1 MERETSNLSPFR
13 GGFVLLIRL
22 FERFGTVRSVALI
35 RFPEQT
41 INQSFQSAVQES
53 RMNQNAIRGNTGRAL
68 LAGILFVTASSAA
81 FAQSTSAIISGV
93 IHDAQGAMVPGATI
107 TASHSQTGL
116 SRQVQSSDNGY
127 YTIANLP
134 IGDYKVTITATGFK
148 MAVIPSLTLQINQ
161 NAELD
166 VALEV
171 GAVSEQINV
180 SSDVPLLTTES
191 SSVGTV
197 VDNRSIESLAL
208 NGRQFWQLVAL
219 VPGASYTPGGDR
231 TRTGGSSIRSSAVN
245 VQINGTGFI
254 YNGWLLDGVDIT
266 EYEQGGTNIQPN
278 VDALAEFKVES
289 ANMPAEYG
297 HTPNAVSATMK
308 SGTNAFHGTVF
319 EFIRNDKL
327 DARNFFAVTKNA
339 LKRNQFGGAVGGPIK
354 RNKVFFFTDYEAT
367 RQRQGLVFNDT
378 LPTDAMRAGNF
389 SGSKAITDPLTGAAF
404 PGNIIPVTRISS
416 QAQFF
421 LKYMPTQQQGSFN
434 APQALDTNKGDLKVD
449 AQLTQADHLMSR
461 YSVSDNQEAD
471 PNQYPALGIQGL
483 HSRAQNLVLTETHV
497 FNPRWLNELRLGYYR
512 DYFLFGAVL
521 AGTNFL
527 QQAGITGFEQT
538 QLDPSFPLINLTGY
552 TGFSGSGSNSLPKAN
567 RIRTWQYTDTA
578 SYSNGKHDM
587 KFGAQLYHQT
597 HGFFNGQS
605 QEGQFTFNGN
615 YTTNGFA
622 DYLLGLPS
630 SVFRAYPLSLYGNIA
645 NQWALFLQDTYRVKP
660 NLTFNLGIRWE
671 YNPFFN
677 GIGGQTSA
685 IDYNT
690 GKIVVPMHNGQLLN
704 PTAQPEIPLLLPLFS
719 DRLIGTD
726 TIGRPDSIRNTGPG
740 QWVPRVGFAWR
751 PKGSDR
757 LVVRGAYGIFTI
769 FFDTNLSLQW
779 AKTPPFEIT
788 QTVNNTVPA
797 PTFTWASPFLGQPLV
812 AANPNPGKPCAG
824 SNLVLLTCV
833 APNVFAAPLDLQHT
847 YMQQYNFAVQSEIV
861 KGLSLDVAFVG
872 NHTSHSQLI
881 SVPDNVPA
889 PGPGAIQARRQFQ
902 QWGQFSVGLTN
913 GIANYDALQV
923 KLEKRFAQGF
933 QLLGS
938 YTYSKCMDLGSNQS
952 GPITVGML
960 HQNYAVCDYNLPQN
974 LTVSSVYELPFGK
987 GRHYLNNVHSAINAV
1002 LGGWEVAGILSTRS
1016 GLPFTPVISGDRANT
1031 GVGGQRPNRT
1041 GNGSLDNPT
1050 VSRWFNLDAFSIPA
1064 LYTYGNSGRNI
1075 LRADNLVT
1083 VDMTFRKNFV
1093 LRETRRLEFRM
1104 EAFNIANHPTF
1115 SAPNTTI
1122 GTAAAG
1128 TITSTLNS
1136 GRTLQ
1141 GAVKLYF

>member
-1 MERETSNLSPFR
+1 
-13 GGFVLLIRL
+13 
-22 FERFGTVRSVALI
+22 
-35 RFPEQT
+35 
-41 INQSFQSAVQES
+41 
-53 RMNQNAIRGNTGRAL
+53 MNRNMSRAL
-68 LAGILFVTASSAA
+68 FAGVLTMCVSTAA
-81 FAQSTSAIISGV
+81 FSQSTNATISGV
-93 IHDAQGAMVPGATI
+93 IRDAQKAAVPAATV
-107 TASHSQTGL
+107 TATEPETGM
-116 SRQVQSSDNGY
+116 SRQVQTSDNGY
-127 YTIANLP
+127 YTIPSLP
-134 IGDYKVTITATGFK
+134 IGSYRVTITAKGFK
-148 MAVIPSLTLQINQ
+148 TSVIPSLTLQINQ
-161 NAELD
+161 NAELNID
-166 VALEV
+166 LEL
-171 GAVSEQINV
+171 GAVTEQINI

-191 SSVGTV
+191 SAIGTV
-197 VDNRSIESLAL
+197 VENRSIESLAL

-297 HTPNAVSATMK
+297 HTPNVVSATMK
-308 SGTNAFHGTVF
+308 SGTNSFHGTVF
-319 EFIRNDKL
+319 EFLRNDKL
-327 DARNFFAVTKNA
+327 DARNFFAATKNA
-339 LKRNQFGGAVGGPIK
+339 LKRNQFGGTVGGPIK
-354 RNKVFFFTDYEAT
+354 QNKVFFFMDYEGT
-367 RQRQGLVFNDT
+367 QLRQEQVFNDT
-378 LPTDAMRAGNF
+378 LPFDALRGGNF
-389 SGSKAITDPLTGAAF
+389 AGSKTITDPLSGSAF
-404 PGNIIPVTRISS
+404 PGNIIPSSRISN
-416 QAQFF
+416 QALYF
-421 LKYMPTQQQGSFN
+421 LKFMPTQLQGNFN
-434 APQALDTNKGDLKVD
+434 APQVLDPNKADLKID

-461 YSVSDNQEAD
+461 YSISDNQESD
-471 PNQYPALGIQGL
+471 PNQYPQLGVQSL

-497 FNPRWLNELRLGYYR
+497 FTPRWINELRLGYYR

-521 AGTNFL
+521 PGTNFL

-538 QLDPSFPLINLTGY
+538 QLDPSFPLINVSGY

-567 RIRTWQYTDTA
+567 RIRTWQYTDSV
-578 SYSNGKHDM
+578 SYSSGKHDM

-605 QEGQFTFNGN
+605 QEGQFTFSGN

-630 SVFRAYPLSLYGNIA
+630 SVFRAYPLSLYGNFA
-645 NQWALFLQDTYRVKP
+645 NQWSLFYQDTYHVKP
-660 NLTFNLGIRWE
+660 NLTFNLGLRWE

-677 GIGGQTSA
+677 GIGGQTTA
-685 IDYNT
+685 IDYAS
-690 GKIVVPMHNGQLLN
+690 GKIIVPMHNGKLIN

-751 PKGSDR
+751 PRGSER
-757 LVVRGAYGIFTI
+757 VVVRGAYGIFTV

-797 PTFTWASPFLGQPLV
+797 PSFTWASPFNGQPLV
-812 AANPNPGKPCAG
+812 AANPNPGKACAG
-824 SNLVLLTCV
+824 TNLALLTCV

-847 YMQQYNFAVQSEIV
+847 YMQQYNLSVQTEIV

-872 NHTSHSQLI
+872 NHSSHTQLI

-889 PGPGAIQARRQFQ
+889 PGPGAIQGRRPYP
-902 QWGQFSVGLTN
+902 QWGQFNLGLTD
-913 GIANYDALQV
+913 GIANYNSLQV
-923 KLEKRFAQGF
+923 KLEKRFASGF
-933 QLLGS
+933 QMLAS
-938 YTYSKCMDLGSNQS
+938 YTYSKCTDLGSNQNT
-952 GPITVGML
+952 PVTFGML
-960 HQNYAVCDYNLPQN
+960 YQNYGVCDYDIPQN
-974 LTVSSVYELPFGK
+974 LTISSLYELPFGN
-987 GRHYLNNVHSAINAV
+987 GRHYLNKVNPVVNGI
-1002 LGGWEVAGILSTRS
+1002 LGGWEVAGILSDRS

-1031 GVGGQRPNRT
+1031 GVGGQRPNRLAD
-1041 GNGSLDNPT
+1041 GSLDNPT
-1050 VSRWFNLDAFSIPA
+1050 VSQWFNVSAFATPA

-1075 LRADNLVT
+1075 LRSDGLVT
-1083 VDMTFRKNFV
+1083 VDFTLKKNFV
-1093 LRETRRLEFRM
+1093 ISEAKRFEFRA

-1115 SAPNTTI
+1115 STPNATI

-1128 TITSTLNS
+1128 TITSTLNA

-1141 GAVKLYF
+1141 GALKFYF

>member
-1 MERETSNLSPFR
+1 
-13 GGFVLLIRL
+13 
-22 FERFGTVRSVALI
+22 
-35 RFPEQT
+35 
-41 INQSFQSAVQES
+41 
-53 RMNQNAIRGNTGRAL
+53 MNRNMSRAL
-68 LAGILFVTASSAA
+68 FAGVLMMCVSTAA
-81 FAQSTSAIISGV
+81 FSQSTNATISGV
-93 IHDAQGAMVPGATI
+93 IRDAQKAAVPAATV
-107 TASHSQTGL
+107 TATEPETGM
-116 SRQVQSSDNGY
+116 SRQVQTSDNGY
-127 YTIANLP
+127 YTIPSLP
-134 IGDYKVTITATGFK
+134 IGSYRVTITAKGFK
-148 MAVIPSLTLQINQ
+148 TSVIPSLTLQINQ
-161 NAELD
+161 NAELNID
-166 VALEV
+166 LEL
-171 GAVSEQINV
+171 GAVTEQINI

-191 SSVGTV
+191 SAIGTV
-197 VDNRSIESLAL
+197 VENRSIESLAL

-297 HTPNAVSATMK
+297 HTPNVVSATMK
-308 SGTNAFHGTVF
+308 SGTNSFHGTVF
-319 EFIRNDKL
+319 EFLRNDKL
-327 DARNFFAVTKNA
+327 DARNFFAATKNA
-339 LKRNQFGGAVGGPIK
+339 LKRNQFGGTVGGPIK
-354 RNKVFFFTDYEAT
+354 QNKVFFFMDYEGT
-367 RQRQGLVFNDT
+367 QLRQEQVFNDT
-378 LPTDAMRAGNF
+378 LPFDALRGGNF
-389 SGSKAITDPLTGAAF
+389 AGSKTITDPLSGSAF
-404 PGNIIPVTRISS
+404 PGNIIPSSRISN
-416 QAQFF
+416 QALYF
-421 LKYMPTQQQGSFN
+421 LKFMPTQLQGNFN
-434 APQALDTNKGDLKVD
+434 APQVLDPNKADLKID

-461 YSVSDNQEAD
+461 YSISDNQESD
-471 PNQYPALGIQGL
+471 PNQYPQLGVQSL

-497 FNPRWLNELRLGYYR
+497 FTPRWINELRLGYYR

-521 AGTNFL
+521 PGTNFL

-538 QLDPSFPLINLTGY
+538 QLDPSFPLINVSGY

-567 RIRTWQYTDTA
+567 RIRTWQYTDSV
-578 SYSNGKHDM
+578 SYSSGKHDM

-605 QEGQFTFNGN
+605 QEGQFTFSGN

-630 SVFRAYPLSLYGNIA
+630 SVFRAYPLSLYGNFA
-645 NQWALFLQDTYRVKP
+645 NQWSLFYQDTYHVKP
-660 NLTFNLGIRWE
+660 NLTFNLGLRWE

-677 GIGGQTSA
+677 GIGGQTTA
-685 IDYNT
+685 IDYAS
-690 GKIVVPMHNGQLLN
+690 GKIIVPMHNGKLIN

-751 PKGSDR
+751 PRGSER
-757 LVVRGAYGIFTI
+757 VVVRGAYGIFTV

-797 PTFTWASPFLGQPLV
+797 PSFTWASPFNGQPLV
-812 AANPNPGKPCAG
+812 AANPNPGKACAG
-824 SNLVLLTCV
+824 TNLALLTCV

-847 YMQQYNFAVQSEIV
+847 YMQQYNLSVQTEIV

-872 NHTSHSQLI
+872 NHSSHTQLI

-889 PGPGAIQARRQFQ
+889 PGPGAIQGRRPYP
-902 QWGQFSVGLTN
+902 QWGQFNLGLTD
-913 GIANYDALQV
+913 GIANYNSLQV
-923 KLEKRFAQGF
+923 KLEKRFASGF
-933 QLLGS
+933 QMLAS
-938 YTYSKCMDLGSNQS
+938 YTYSKCTDLGSNQNT
-952 GPITVGML
+952 PVTFGML
-960 HQNYAVCDYNLPQN
+960 YQNYGVCDYDIPQN
-974 LTVSSVYELPFGK
+974 LTISSLYELPFGN
-987 GRHYLNNVHSAINAV
+987 GRHYLNKVNPVVNGI
-1002 LGGWEVAGILSTRS
+1002 LGGWEVAGILSDRS

-1031 GVGGQRPNRT
+1031 GVGGQRPNRLAD
-1041 GNGSLDNPT
+1041 GSLDNPT
-1050 VSRWFNLDAFSIPA
+1050 VSQWFNVSAFATPA

-1075 LRADNLVT
+1075 LRSDGLVT
-1083 VDMTFRKNFV
+1083 VDFTLKKNFV
-1093 LRETRRLEFRM
+1093 ISEAKRFEFRA

-1115 SAPNTTI
+1115 STPNATI

-1128 TITSTLNS
+1128 TITSTLNA

-1141 GAVKLYF
+1141 GALKFYF